1 MSFISLLT
9 DVINNRIV
17 GNTFKQVVP
26 AASFTLKRICEIVL
40 KKAFPKFG
48 NFLLMTCKNA

>member
-17 GNTFKQVVP
+17 GNTFKQAVP